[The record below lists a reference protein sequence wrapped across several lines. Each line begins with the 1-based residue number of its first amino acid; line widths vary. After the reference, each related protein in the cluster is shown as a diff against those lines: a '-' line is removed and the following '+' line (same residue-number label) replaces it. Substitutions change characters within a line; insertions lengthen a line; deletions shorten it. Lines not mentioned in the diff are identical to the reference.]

1 MRRLRVRPLLILFV
15 CCAAVLAP
23 ALSAQEARPALDVAQ
38 LVPRRDSSRVLAEGR
53 EVGATVSILRR
64 SGARLEYTEQ
74 STLVG
79 GFHEETT
86 IVLDPKDASPR
97 QFAQTITQKDR
108 KAETRLTYEGGRVKG
123 RGTALQPDGGV
134 KEFKVDTAAAPGTYD
149 VSSLPVVVPALPLAP
164 GTSFTLRFFFTDD
177 YSTKVLGFTVADSE
191 PVTVPAGTFQAY
203 RVEVSGSQLPFVLY
217 VSTAAPRRVVKTQFV
232 GQPYVAE
239 LVKD

>member
-1 MRRLRVRPLLILFV
+1 MRRLRVRPLLTLW
-15 CCAAVLAP
+15 CAAALAP
-23 ALSAQEARPALDVAQ
+23 GLPAQEARPAGGAAR
-38 LVPRRDSSRVLAEGR
+38 LVPRRDGGRVRAEGGG
-53 EVGATVSILRR
+53 VGATGSFLKR

-79 GFHEETT
+79 GFREETT
-86 IVLDPKDASPR
+86 IVLDPKDATPR

-108 KAETRLTYEGGRVKG
+108 KAETRLTYDGGRVKG
-123 RGTALQPDGGV
+123 RGTALQPDGSV

-149 VSSLPVVVPALPLAP
+149 VSSLPVLVPALPLAP

-177 YSTKVLGFTVADSE
+177 YSTKMLTFTVADSE
-191 PVTVPAGTFQAY
+191 PVTVPAGAFQAY
-203 RVEVSGSQLPFVLY
+203 RIEVSGSQLPFVLY
-217 VSTAAPRRVVKTQFV
+217 VSTAAPRRIVQTQFV